1 MTSLYD
7 LYRQHKDAAGA
18 FTGGLP
24 AQNTVGYLNM
34 PETPI
39 PAQQSAL
46 ASLAPGQMGTPAPG
60 AGYAQV
66 GNRRVTLADI
76 GGQNDPFRGGG
87 AVSFVDFGGQKTYSL
102 NPDVQRAGVEMEQ
115 QRQADQSMMAG
126 LPNGM
131 TLQEF
136 LQAPFSRGKDQGA
149 LMQLYH
155 QMEGTAVQR
164 GQLARALSQPGPEY
178 LQDKRQAGQME
189 IERMRQQGQEYRQ
202 MALEDLR
209 QQRQQASIDAADRRQ
224 AKYLE
229 AQNERSNTRNTKE
242 DRRFETSLR
251 KEFEGAKIVKE
262 YDVTRNQMGRME
274 SSLREIQRDPKKPQ
288 NYIALDQTLIML
300 FNKMLDTDSVVREG
314 EYARTIQNSP
324 MMNRIAGKLQQVAT
338 GGAGFTNSERQ
349 AIVNMARTF
358 AQEAKGLYDNHA
370 NEYRRIAGE
379 TGADPNRVVI
389 SREPR
394 GQSPG
399 GSKVDTS
406 KPVNNGRV
414 NGFMQADGSIVDAS
428 GRRLN

>member
-24 AQNTVGYLNM
+24 AQNTGGYLNM

-46 ASLAPGQMGTPAPG
+46 ASLAPGQMGTPSPG

-87 AVSFVDFGGQKTYSL
+87 SVSVADFGGQKTYSL
-102 NPDVQRAGVEMEQ
+102 NPDVQRVGMEMEQ
-115 QRQADQSMMAG
+115 QRQADQSMRAG

-149 LMQLYH
+149 LMQLYQ
-155 QMEGTAVQR
+155 QMQGAAVQQ
-164 GQLARALSQPGPEY
+164 GQLAHA
-178 LQDKRQAGQME
+178 
-189 IERMRQQGQEYRQ
+189 MRQPEVDPIAMQDRKFLMQQ
-202 MALEDLR
+202 ALEGTREDSRLRRAMEMQDRADAR
-209 QQRQQASIDAADRRQ
+209 QQR
-224 AKYLE
+224 YLE
-229 AQNERSNTRNTKE
+229 AKDSWQGVNSQRSDKRYE
-242 DRRFETSLR
+242 VGLR

-262 YDVTRNQMGRME
+262 YDVARNQMSRIE
-274 SSLREIQRDPKKPQ
+274 SGLREIQRDPKKAA
-288 NYIALDQTLIML
+288 NYIALDQSLVML
-300 FNKMLDTDSVVREG
+300 FNKMLDPDSVVREG

-324 MMNRIAGKLQQVAT
+324 IMNRIAGKLQQVAT